1 VQRKVP
7 AVAGLPRGSPATAT
21 SLAPRA
27 YARGPILPAPLSSSR
42 SPDPGRSLRSRRTRV
57 RLRAASRGPRTP
69 AGTSQEIYAYS
80 QRDRTGVRAAA
91 RRHDLTA
98 ARTYGIPREPTRS
111 GLITPGDKGCQRPAA
126 GHPYQ
131 GKNKPA
137 SQKNA
142 NRAHAQ
148 LRSPGER
155 ASAPLKTWHIPHK
168 LNCYPQQAEQLTKA
182 IHVLPAR
189 EITR

>member
-1 VQRKVP
+1 VG
-7 AVAGLPRGSPATAT
+7 A
-21 SLAPRA
+21 
-27 YARGPILPAPLSSSR
+27 
-42 SPDPGRSLRSRRTRV
+42 
-57 RLRAASRGPRTP
+57 
-69 AGTSQEIYAYS
+69 
-80 QRDRTGVRAAA
+80 RAAA

-98 ARTYGIPREPTRS
+98 ARNYGIARELTRS

-137 SQKNA
+137 SQKDA

-148 LRSPGER
+148 LRIPGER
-155 ASAPLKTWHIPHK
+155 ARASSRPGTFRTSSTATR
-168 LNCYPQQAEQLTKA
+168 QAGQLIKA

-189 EITR
+189 EITMGFPS